1 VTQIM
6 RPDYSIK
13 DKPKKHLMLNS
24 QPTKIIRDKIEKT
37 NLTKK
42 KGLKRKNNIDLK
54 IKMTKFDTNK
64 IKSWEMKLK
73 NNFNQEKC

>member
-1 VTQIM
+1 M

-64 IKSWEMKLK
+64 IKS
-73 NNFNQEKC
+73 